1 VPAYEVRRLRKFDAA
16 PHAHSHTPPTMDPTY
31 VNGHRKEILATIAH
45 AEQVLAATRDN
56 PRDSTAIE
64 FAQRT
69 ARSLRDL
76 LGVMDTMAM
85 DPQYAAYAYSPSTP
99 KPLMQIIPLGKFGYT
114 PGAPDARR
122 QMALQ
127 KALRETDPEPLLYT
141 LAHQSEMSENPSFKD
156 DYIYLLSHLT
166 RNQTSTSGRC

>member
-1 VPAYEVRRLRKFDAA
+1 MDA
-16 PHAHSHTPPTMDPTY
+16 TY
-31 VNGHRKEILATIAH
+31 VNGHRKEILATIEH
-45 AEQVLAATRDN
+45 AEQVLAATREN
-56 PRDSTAIE
+56 TRESAAIE

-85 DPQYAAYAYSPSTP
+85 DPDYANYAYAPSAP
-99 KPLMQIIPLGKFGYT
+99 KPLMKIISLSKFGY
-114 PGAPDARR
+114 APNAPEARR

-127 KALRETDPEPLLYT
+127 KALSETDPEPLLYT

-166 RNQTSTSGRC
+166 CNRPSTSGRC